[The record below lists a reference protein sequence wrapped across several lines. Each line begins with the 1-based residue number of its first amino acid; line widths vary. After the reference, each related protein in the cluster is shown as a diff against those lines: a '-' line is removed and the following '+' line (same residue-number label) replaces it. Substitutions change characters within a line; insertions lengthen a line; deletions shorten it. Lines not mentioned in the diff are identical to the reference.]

1 MAALQDINQTLRKK
15 LDAAN
20 DELKETG
27 DAESRPAPPTTQVGK
42 IEEELKEAN

>member
-27 DAESRPAPPTTQVGK
+27 DAESRLGHLRKQVGK